1 VADFRKPSSLTN
13 ENTRFSFSA
22 RLEIMPDCAQ
32 RPLSLTS
39 FTVENWVLQCF
50 GCGGAS
56 VVAGFCVLARVARIS
71 RTISTGLGNNCSGA
85 HVMVFLPALPVFLLA
100 LNLSSCVCVWCEV

>member
-1 VADFRKPSSLTN
+1 MS
-13 ENTRFSFSA
+13 E
-22 RLEIMPDCAQ
+22 CAQ

-56 VVAGFCVLARVARIS
+56 VVAGFCVLARVARNS

-100 LNLSSCVCVWCEV
+100 LNLSSCVCVCV